1 MVITVEIKYNIGQ
14 TVYLKTDNQ
23 QLERIVYKYVVY
35 RNEVLY
41 GLTFGTQISEHY
53 DFELTADRDQL
64 KCVE

>member
-14 TVYLKTDNQ
+14 TVFLKTDQ
-23 QLERIVYKYVVY
+23 RQEDRLVYGYKVY
-35 RNEVLY
+35 RNEVIYL
-41 GLTFGTQISEHY
+41 LTFGTQISEHY